1 MVTLDID
8 RVRFPDGST
17 GELEIVRHRGAAAV
31 LPLAGSLDE
40 PDPEIVLLEQY
51 RYAAQGDLYEIPAG
65 GRDEADE
72 SWEACARR
80 ELEEE
85 TGLRA
90 GRLIPLT
97 HVYTTPGFSDEV
109 IHLFLATQLSEGV
122 ASLGEDEFVELI
134 RISLSEALDWVRTGK
149 IIDGKTITTLL
160 FAERFILRHR

>member
-1 MVTLDID
+1 VVTLDVD

-17 GELEIVRHRGAAAV
+17 GELEIVRHRGAVAV

-40 PDPEIVLLEQY
+40 PNPEIVLLKQY
-51 RYAAQGDLYEIPAG
+51 RYAVEGDLYEIPAG

-85 TGLRA
+85 TGLRS
-90 GRLIPLT
+90 GRLISLT
-97 HVYTTPGFSDEV
+97 HVYTTPGFSDE
-109 IHLFLATQLSEGV
+109 
-122 ASLGEDEFVELI
+122 FVEI
-134 RISLSEALDWVRTGK
+134 VRISLSEALDWVRAGI